1 MIPVL
6 FMFRKNIDLPN
17 MSKKCIEGLEV
28 VRMSERTASNIDE
41 LYIKGSK
48 VASWHFSI
56 VLCYSGVSLLI

>member
-1 MIPVL
+1 
-6 FMFRKNIDLPN
+6 